1 MRHQKR
7 GKKLGRSA
15 SHRKAMLSNMAAS
28 VLLHKQIKTTEAK
41 AKEARRL
48 VERLITYGKKGTTHA
63 RRLAFAILRDKK
75 ATSIL
80 FDEIAPVYENRQG
93 GYTRLIKLGYRPN
106 DTSKVVLLQLVDF
119 FSEEPKKAKKKPA
132 KASKPADKKAESA
145 SAKAAANKE
154 VEAVEAVEEVKETEA
169 PVEDVVESAS
179 AEATADKEAVEE
191 AKEEVAETPAEEK
204 AEDLVEEATEEKK

>member
-7 GKKLGRSA
+7 GRKLGRTA
-15 SHRKAMLSNMAAS
+15 SHRKAMLQNMAAS

-41 AKEARRL
+41 AKEARKL
-48 VERLITYGKKGTTHA
+48 VERLITYGKKGTTHT

-75 ATSIL
+75 ATTIL

-119 FSEEPKKAKKKPA
+119 FSEEPKKDKKKSTEK
-132 KASKPADKKAESA
+132 KASKPATSKKVEVKEDAPVEKTVETVETEVVAEEVI
-145 SAKAAANKE
+145 KE
-154 VEAVEAVEEVKETEA
+154 TAPVEEV
-169 PVEDVVESAS
+169 
-179 AEATADKEAVEE
+179 VEE
-191 AKEEVAETPAEEK
+191 KTKKIEEVT
-204 AEDLVEEATEEKK
+204 VEKK

>member
-7 GKKLGRSA
+7 GRKLGRTA
-15 SHRKAMLSNMAAS
+15 SHRKAMLQNMAAS

-41 AKEARRL
+41 AKEARKL

-75 ATSIL
+75 ATTIL

-119 FSEEPKKAKKKPA
+119 FSEEPKKDKKKSTEK
-132 KASKPADKKAESA
+132 KASKPAVNKKVEVKEDVPVEKTVETVETEVVAEEA
-145 SAKAAANKE
+145 IKEAAP
-154 VEAVEAVEEVKETEA
+154 VEEV
-169 PVEDVVESAS
+169 V
-179 AEATADKEAVEE
+179 
-191 AKEEVAETPAEEK
+191 EEK
-204 AEDLVEEATEEKK
+204 AKKTEEVTVEKK

>member
-7 GKKLGRSA
+7 GRKLGRTA

-28 VLLHKQIKTTEAK
+28 VLIHKQIKTTEAK
-41 AKEARRL
+41 AKEARKL

-75 ATSIL
+75 ATTIL
-80 FDEIAPVYENRQG
+80 FEEIAPVYENRNG

-119 FSEEPKKAKKKPA
+119 FGEEKKKDKKKAAPKKESKKTEVKEEAPAPVEVIEDKPVEET
-132 KASKPADKKAESA
+132 PEPV
-145 SAKAAANKE
+145 
-154 VEAVEAVEEVKETEA
+154 VEAEAAVEEK
-169 PVEDVVESAS
+169 
-179 AEATADKEAVEE
+179 
-191 AKEEVAETPAEEK
+191 
-204 AEDLVEEATEEKK
+204 TEEKK

>member
-154 VEAVEAVEEVKETEA
+154 VEVVEEVKETEA

-204 AEDLVEEATEEKK
+204 AEEEKK

>member
-7 GKKLGRSA
+7 GRKLGRTA
-15 SHRKAMLSNMAAS
+15 SHRKAMLQNMAAS

-41 AKEARRL
+41 AKEARKL

-75 ATSIL
+75 ATTIL

-119 FSEEPKKAKKKPA
+119 FSEEPKKDKKKSTEK
-132 KASKPADKKAESA
+132 KASKPTVSKKVEEKEDAPVEKTVETVETEVVAEEVIKEADP
-145 SAKAAANKE
+145 
-154 VEAVEAVEEVKETEA
+154 VEEAVEEK
-169 PVEDVVESAS
+169 
-179 AEATADKEAVEE
+179 
-191 AKEEVAETPAEEK
+191 AKKTEEV
-204 AEDLVEEATEEKK
+204 TEEKK

>member
-7 GKKLGRSA
+7 GRKLGRTA

-28 VLLHKQIKTTEAK
+28 VLIHKQIKTTEAK
-41 AKEARRL
+41 AKEARKL

-75 ATSIL
+75 ATTIL
-80 FDEIAPVYENRQG
+80 FDEIAPVYEKRNG

-119 FSEEPKKAKKKPA
+119 FGEETKKEKKKAAPKKE
-132 KASKPADKKAESA
+132 SKKAEV
-145 SAKAAANKE
+145 KKE
-154 VEAVEAVEEVKETEA
+154 APKTEEVVEEIAEKVEKA
-169 PVEDVVESAS
+169 P
-179 AEATADKEAVEE
+179 EAVEE
-191 AKEEVAETPAEEK
+191 APAEET
-204 AEDLVEEATEEKK
+204 AEEKK

>member
-7 GKKLGRSA
+7 GRKLGRTA
-15 SHRKAMLSNMAAS
+15 SHRKAMLQNMAAS

-41 AKEARRL
+41 AKEARKL

-75 ATSIL
+75 ATTIL

-119 FSEEPKKAKKKPA
+119 FSEEPKKDKKKSTEK
-132 KASKPADKKAESA
+132 KASKPAVSKKVEVKEEAPVEKTVETEAVAEEVI
-145 SAKAAANKE
+145 KE
-154 VEAVEAVEEVKETEA
+154 VSPVEEAVEEK
-169 PVEDVVESAS
+169 
-179 AEATADKEAVEE
+179 AEKT
-191 AKEEVAETPAEEK
+191 EEV
-204 AEDLVEEATEEKK
+204 TEEKK

>member
-7 GKKLGRSA
+7 GRKLGRTA
-15 SHRKAMLSNMAAS
+15 SHRKAMLQNMAAS

-41 AKEARRL
+41 AKEARKL

-63 RRLAFAILRDKK
+63 RRLAFAILRNKK
-75 ATSIL
+75 ATTIL

-119 FSEEPKKAKKKPA
+119 FSEEPKKDKKKSTE
-132 KASKPADKKAESA
+132 KKENKPAESKKAE
-145 SAKAAANKE
+145 
-154 VEAVEAVEEVKETEA
+154 VKEEA
-169 PVEDVVESAS
+169 PVEKIAETVETEVVAEEVIKEATPVEEVVE
-179 AEATADKEAVEE
+179 EE
-191 AKEEVAETPAEEK
+191 AKETEKVAEEK
-204 AEDLVEEATEEKK
+204 K

>member
-7 GKKLGRSA
+7 GKKLGRTA
-15 SHRKAMLSNMAAS
+15 SHRKAMLQNMAAS

-75 ATSIL
+75 ATTIL

-93 GYTRLIKLGYRPN
+93 GYTRLIKLGFRPN
-106 DTSKVVLLQLVDF
+106 DTAKVVLLQLVDF
-119 FSEEPKKAKKKPA
+119 FSEEPKKDKKKTTEKKATKPAAAKK
-132 KASKPADKKAESA
+132 
-145 SAKAAANKE
+145 
-154 VEAVEAVEEVKETEA
+154 T
-169 PVEDVVESAS
+169 
-179 AEATADKEAVEE
+179 EAVEE
-191 AKEEVAETPAEEK
+191 APVEEAVETVETEVVAEEVVEEVAPVEEAVEEEAVEEK
-204 AEDLVEEATEEKK
+204 AEETEKTTDEK

>member
-7 GKKLGRSA
+7 GRKLGRTA
-15 SHRKAMLSNMAAS
+15 SHRKAMLQNMAAS

-41 AKEARRL
+41 AKEARKL

-63 RRLAFAILRDKK
+63 RRLAFAILRNKK
-75 ATSIL
+75 ATTIL

-119 FSEEPKKAKKKPA
+119 FSEEPKKDKKKSTE
-132 KASKPADKKAESA
+132 KKKSKPAESKK
-145 SAKAAANKE
+145 
-154 VEAVEAVEEVKETEA
+154 VEVKEEA
-169 PVEDVVESAS
+169 PVEKTAETVETEVVAEEVIKEAAPVEEVVE
-179 AEATADKEAVEE
+179 EK
-191 AKEEVAETPAEEK
+191 AKETEKVAEEK
-204 AEDLVEEATEEKK
+204 K

>member
-7 GKKLGRSA
+7 GRKLGRST

-80 FDEIAPVYENRQG
+80 FDEIAPVYEGRQG

-119 FSEEPKKAKKKPA
+119 FSEESKKDKKKSTKPVKKAEPKKAEVKKEAPAEESSKASEQEQAEETAAVEEPA
-132 KASKPADKKAESA
+132 KETEETVEETSEEKVEEKADKKDD
-145 SAKAAANKE
+145 
-154 VEAVEAVEEVKETEA
+154 T
-169 PVEDVVESAS
+169 D
-179 AEATADKEAVEE
+179 E
-191 AKEEVAETPAEEK
+191 AK
-204 AEDLVEEATEEKK
+204 

>member
-7 GKKLGRSA
+7 GRKLGRTA
-15 SHRKAMLSNMAAS
+15 SHRKAMLQNMAAS

-41 AKEARRL
+41 AKEARKL

-75 ATSIL
+75 ATTIL

-119 FSEEPKKAKKKPA
+119 FSEEPKKDKKKSTEK
-132 KASKPADKKAESA
+132 KASKPAVSKK
-145 SAKAAANKE
+145 
-154 VEAVEAVEEVKETEA
+154 VEAKEDVPVEKTVETVETEVVAEEVIKEADPVEEAVEEK
-169 PVEDVVESAS
+169 
-179 AEATADKEAVEE
+179 
-191 AKEEVAETPAEEK
+191 AKKTDEVTQ
-204 AEDLVEEATEEKK
+204 EKK

>member
-7 GKKLGRSA
+7 GKKLGRTA

-75 ATSIL
+75 ATTIL

-119 FSEEPKKAKKKPA
+119 FSEEPKKDKKKAAP
-132 KASKPADKKAESA
+132 KKESKKD
-145 SAKAAANKE
+145 E
-154 VEAVEAVEEVKETEA
+154 VKGTVVEET
-169 PVEDVVESAS
+169 PVV
-179 AEATADKEAVEE
+179 
-191 AKEEVAETPAEEK
+191 EEVAEETAPAEEV
-204 AEDLVEEATEEKK
+204 VEETVNKTVETKTEEVEKVAEAAEETTEEKQ

>member
-7 GKKLGRSA
+7 GRKLGRTA
-15 SHRKAMLSNMAAS
+15 SHRKAMLQNMAAS

-41 AKEARRL
+41 AKEARKL

-75 ATSIL
+75 ATTIL
-80 FDEIAPVYENRQG
+80 CDEIAPVYENRQG

-119 FSEEPKKAKKKPA
+119 FSEEPKKDKKKSTEKKANKPA
-132 KASKPADKKAESA
+132 ASKKVEV
-145 SAKAAANKE
+145 KE
-154 VEAVEAVEEVKETEA
+154 DVPVEKAVETVETEVVAEEVIKEAAPVEEV
-169 PVEDVVESAS
+169 V
-179 AEATADKEAVEE
+179 
-191 AKEEVAETPAEEK
+191 EEK
-204 AEDLVEEATEEKK
+204 AKKTEEVTVEKK

>member
-7 GKKLGRSA
+7 GRKLGRTA

-41 AKEARRL
+41 AKEARKL

-75 ATSIL
+75 ATTIL

-119 FSEEPKKAKKKPA
+119 FSEEPKKDKKKPA
-132 KASKPADKKAESA
+132 KASKPEVKKDVVEEKPAE
-145 SAKAAANKE
+145 KTE
-154 VEAVEAVEEVKETEA
+154 EAVKEEKVEEAVEEVAE
-169 PVEDVVESAS
+169 VVE
-179 AEATADKEAVEE
+179 EVT
-191 AKEEVAETPAEEK
+191 EEVAEAPAEEAAEEK
-204 AEDLVEEATEEKK
+204 AEKAEEKK

>member
-7 GKKLGRSA
+7 GRKLGRTA
-15 SHRKAMLSNMAAS
+15 SHRKAMLQNMAAS

-41 AKEARRL
+41 AKEARKL

-75 ATSIL
+75 ATTIL

-119 FSEEPKKAKKKPA
+119 FSEEPKKDKKKSTEK
-132 KASKPADKKAESA
+132 KASKPAVSKKVEV
-145 SAKAAANKE
+145 KE
-154 VEAVEAVEEVKETEA
+154 EAPVEKTVETEAVAEEVIKEAAPVEEAVEEK
-169 PVEDVVESAS
+169 
-179 AEATADKEAVEE
+179 AEKT
-191 AKEEVAETPAEEK
+191 EEVTK
-204 AEDLVEEATEEKK
+204 EKK

>member
-7 GKKLGRSA
+7 GRKLGRTA
-15 SHRKAMLSNMAAS
+15 SHRKAMLQNMAAS

-41 AKEARRL
+41 AKEARKL

-75 ATSIL
+75 ATTIL

-119 FSEEPKKAKKKPA
+119 FSEEPKKDKKKSTEK
-132 KASKPADKKAESA
+132 KASKPAVSKKVEVKEETPIEKTVETETVAEEVI
-145 SAKAAANKE
+145 KE
-154 VEAVEAVEEVKETEA
+154 ATPLEEAVEEK
-169 PVEDVVESAS
+169 
-179 AEATADKEAVEE
+179 
-191 AKEEVAETPAEEK
+191 AKKTEEV
-204 AEDLVEEATEEKK
+204 TEEKK

>member
-7 GKKLGRSA
+7 GRKLGRTA
-15 SHRKAMLSNMAAS
+15 SHRKAMLQNMAAS

-41 AKEARRL
+41 AKEARKL

-75 ATSIL
+75 ATTIL

-119 FSEEPKKAKKKPA
+119 FSEEPKKDKKKSTEKKANKPT
-132 KASKPADKKAESA
+132 ASKKVEV
-145 SAKAAANKE
+145 KE
-154 VEAVEAVEEVKETEA
+154 DVPVEKAVETVETEVVAEEVIKEAAPVEEV
-169 PVEDVVESAS
+169 V
-179 AEATADKEAVEE
+179 
-191 AKEEVAETPAEEK
+191 EEK
-204 AEDLVEEATEEKK
+204 AKKTEEVTVEKK

>member
-7 GKKLGRSA
+7 GRKLGRTA
-15 SHRKAMLSNMAAS
+15 SHRKAMLQNMAAS

-41 AKEARRL
+41 AKEARKL

-75 ATSIL
+75 ATTIL

-119 FSEEPKKAKKKPA
+119 FSEEPKKDKKKSTEK
-132 KASKPADKKAESA
+132 KASKPAASKK
-145 SAKAAANKE
+145 
-154 VEAVEAVEEVKETEA
+154 VEAKEDVPVEKTVETVETEVVAEEVIKEAAPVEEV
-169 PVEDVVESAS
+169 V
-179 AEATADKEAVEE
+179 
-191 AKEEVAETPAEEK
+191 EEK
-204 AEDLVEEATEEKK
+204 AKKTEEVTVEKK

>member
-7 GKKLGRSA
+7 GRKLGRTA
-15 SHRKAMLSNMAAS
+15 SHRKAMLQNMAAS

-41 AKEARRL
+41 AKEARKL

-75 ATSIL
+75 ATTIL
-80 FDEIAPVYENRQG
+80 FDEVAPVYENRQG

-119 FSEEPKKAKKKPA
+119 FSEEPKKDKKKSTEK
-132 KASKPADKKAESA
+132 KASKPSVSKKVEVKEEAPVEKTVETEAVAEEVI
-145 SAKAAANKE
+145 KE
-154 VEAVEAVEEVKETEA
+154 VAPVEEAVEEK
-169 PVEDVVESAS
+169 
-179 AEATADKEAVEE
+179 
-191 AKEEVAETPAEEK
+191 AKKTEEVTK
-204 AEDLVEEATEEKK
+204 DKK

>member
-7 GKKLGRSA
+7 GRKLGRTA
-15 SHRKAMLSNMAAS
+15 SHRKAMLQNMAAS

-41 AKEARRL
+41 AKEARKL

-75 ATSIL
+75 ATTIL

-119 FSEEPKKAKKKPA
+119 FSEEPKKDKKKSTEK
-132 KASKPADKKAESA
+132 KASKPAASKKVEV
-145 SAKAAANKE
+145 KE
-154 VEAVEAVEEVKETEA
+154 DVPVEKAVETIETEVVAEEVIKEAAPVEEV
-169 PVEDVVESAS
+169 V
-179 AEATADKEAVEE
+179 
-191 AKEEVAETPAEEK
+191 EEK
-204 AEDLVEEATEEKK
+204 AKKTEEVTVEKK

>member
-7 GKKLGRSA
+7 GRKLGRST

-80 FDEIAPVYENRQG
+80 FDEIAPVYEGRQG

-119 FSEEPKKAKKKPA
+119 FSEESKKDKKKSTKPVKKAEPKKAEVKKEAPAEESSKASEQEQAEETAPIEEPA
-132 KASKPADKKAESA
+132 KETEETVEETSEEKVEEKADKKDD
-145 SAKAAANKE
+145 
-154 VEAVEAVEEVKETEA
+154 T
-169 PVEDVVESAS
+169 D
-179 AEATADKEAVEE
+179 E
-191 AKEEVAETPAEEK
+191 AK
-204 AEDLVEEATEEKK
+204 

>member
-7 GKKLGRSA
+7 GKKLGRTA
-15 SHRKAMLSNMAAS
+15 SHRKAMLQNMAAS

-63 RRLAFAILRDKK
+63 RRLAFAILRNKK
-75 ATSIL
+75 ATTIL

-119 FSEEPKKAKKKPA
+119 FSEEPKKDKKKSTE
-132 KASKPADKKAESA
+132 KKESKPAASKK
-145 SAKAAANKE
+145 
-154 VEAVEAVEEVKETEA
+154 VEVKEEA
-169 PVEDVVESAS
+169 PVEETIETVETEVVAEEVIEKAAPAEEVVEKK
-179 AEATADKEAVEE
+179 AEET
-191 AKEEVAETPAEEK
+191 EEVAE
-204 AEDLVEEATEEKK
+204 EKK

>member
-7 GKKLGRSA
+7 GRKLGRTA

-41 AKEARRL
+41 AKEARKL

-75 ATSIL
+75 ATTIL

-119 FSEEPKKAKKKPA
+119 FSEEPKKEKKKPA
-132 KASKPADKKAESA
+132 KQSKKAEIKVEVPVGETVE
-145 SAKAAANKE
+145 AKAAA
-154 VEAVEAVEEVKETEA
+154 EEVA
-169 PVEDVVESAS
+169 PVEEAENETTKEVVE
-179 AEATADKEAVEE
+179 EKT
-191 AKEEVAETPAEEK
+191 EEVVEEK
-204 AEDLVEEATEEKK
+204 AEVKKEATKKEK